1 MIADIFAPYL
11 SFIIFF
17 VTVIVNI
24 YLIAKKADWILLIVA
39 NLILNIVLS
48 FFGLSP
54 FEFISDIVT
63 NLMDMIGDILW
74 PF

>member
-17 VTVIVNI
+17 VTIVVNI
-24 YLIAKKADWILLIVA
+24 YLIVKKADWILLIVA
-39 NLILNIVLS
+39 NLILNVVLS

-54 FEFISDIVT
+54 FEFIADMVAKLIE
-63 NLMDMIGDILW
+63 MIGDIIW

>member
-39 NLILNIVLS
+39 NLILNVVLS

-54 FEFISDIVT
+54 FEFITEMISK
-63 NLMDMIGDILW
+63 LMTMIGDILW
-74 PF
+74 SF

>member
-1 MIADIFAPYL
+1 MIVDIFTPYL

-17 VTVIVNI
+17 VTIIVNI
-24 YLIAKKADWILLIVA
+24 YLIAKKADWILLIIA
-39 NLILNIVLS
+39 NLILNVVLS

-54 FEFISDIVT
+54 FEFITELIGK
-63 NLMDMIGDILW
+63 LMNMIGDILW

>member
-17 VTVIVNI
+17 VTIIVNI

-54 FEFISDIVT
+54 FEFITDMVAELIE
-63 NLMDMIGDILW
+63 MIGYILW

>member
-54 FEFISDIVT
+54 LEFITDIVT

>member
-1 MIADIFAPYL
+1 MIAEIFAPYL

-54 FEFISDIVT
+54 LEFITDIVT

>member
-1 MIADIFAPYL
+1 MIAEIFAPYL

-24 YLIAKKADWILLIVA
+24 YLITKKADWILLIIA

>member
-1 MIADIFAPYL
+1 MIAEIFAPYL

>member
-1 MIADIFAPYL
+1 MIADIFSPYL

-17 VTVIVNI
+17 VTIVVNI
-24 YLIAKKADWILLIVA
+24 YLISKKADWILLIVA
-39 NLILNIVLS
+39 NLILNVVLS

-54 FEFISDIVT
+54 FEFISDMVAKLIK
-63 NLMDMIGDILW
+63 MIGDIIW

>member
-1 MIADIFAPYL
+1 MIAEIFAPYL

-54 FEFISDIVT
+54 VEFISDIVT

>member
-54 FEFISDIVT
+54 LEFISDIVT

>member
-17 VTVIVNI
+17 VTIVVNI
-24 YLIAKKADWILLIVA
+24 YLIAKKADWVLLIVA
-39 NLILNIVLS
+39 NLILNVVLS

-54 FEFISDIVT
+54 FEFIADMVAKLIE
-63 NLMDMIGDILW
+63 MIGDIIW

>member
-1 MIADIFAPYL
+1 MIADIFEPYL

-17 VTVIVNI
+17 VTIIVNI
-24 YLIAKKADWILLIVA
+24 YLIAKKADWVLLIVA
-39 NLILNIVLS
+39 NLILNVVLS

-54 FEFISDIVT
+54 FEFIADIIGE
-63 NLMDMIGDILW
+63 LIDMIGGILW

>member
-17 VTVIVNI
+17 VTIVVNI
-24 YLIAKKADWILLIVA
+24 YLIAKKADWVLLIVA
-39 NLILNIVLS
+39 NLILNVVLA

-54 FEFISDIVT
+54 FEFIADMVAKLIE
-63 NLMDMIGDILW
+63 MIGDIIL